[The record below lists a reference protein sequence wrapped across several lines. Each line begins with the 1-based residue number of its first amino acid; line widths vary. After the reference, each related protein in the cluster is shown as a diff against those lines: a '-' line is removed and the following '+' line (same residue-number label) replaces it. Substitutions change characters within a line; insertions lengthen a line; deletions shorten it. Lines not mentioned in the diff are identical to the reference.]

1 MYCTGNQYEY
11 ILLFIWYV
19 QCEIVY
25 HTDGLCNNL
34 SLNTAHLIMAFAL

>member
-11 ILLFIWYV
+11 IFLFILYDSV
-19 QCEIVY
+19 KLY
-25 HTDGLCNNL
+25 HTDGLYNIL